1 MWVKQCHRPPITGNG
16 KHYIPP
22 IKIVIWV
29 PPIFAIKRFY
39 MVEVYYPICGIY
51 RLLCFIYQP
60 YTIYPISTILYRF
73 CLNIIW
79 LIMMIYVKPLFIN
92 VFVSFIRKNNVNMG
106 ISWCRTSQQHST
118 TIKCLII
125 WVTNG

>member
-1 MWVKQCHRPPITGNG
+1 MWVKQCHGPPITGNG
-16 KHYIPP
+16 KDCIPP
-22 IKIVIWV
+22 KKHVIWV
-29 PPIFAIKRFY
+29 HSIFTIKRFY

-51 RLLCFIYQP
+51 RLLCYIYQP
-60 YTIYPISTILYRF
+60 YTPYQPYSIVF
-73 CLNIIW
+73 CLNRIW
-79 LIMMIYVKPLFIN
+79 FIMMINVKPLFMYLW
-92 VFVSFIRKNNVNMG
+92 VSYEKNNVNMG